1 METGQVISTIQNG
14 IATIE
19 FYHPQSNSLPGAVLR
34 KLAEEITQLGKNP
47 EVKVMVLTSKGEKAF
62 CAGAS
67 FDELISIQDKDT
79 GKTFFSGFALVIN
92 AMRKA
97 PQFILARCQGKVV
110 GGGLGLASAAD
121 YAFAT
126 EAAQVKLSEL
136 ALGIGPFVVGPA
148 VERKVGTAAYS
159 QLTINCTQWQ
169 SAQWAREKGL
179 FSEVFATTVEM
190 DKAIEVLAN
199 NLTNSSPEAMR
210 LLKEIMWKGTENW
223 DELLPERAAISGH
236 LVLSDFTRK
245 AIEKFK
251 AATSK
256 PSR

>member
-1 METGQVISTIQNG
+1 METGHVISTIENG

-19 FYHPQSNSLPGAVLR
+19 FYHPQSNSLPSAILK
-34 KLAEEITQLGKNP
+34 KLADEITALGSNQ
-47 EVKVMVLTSKGEKAF
+47 EVKVIVLTSKGEKAF

-67 FDELISIQDKDT
+67 FDELISIKDKET
-79 GKTFFSGFALVIN
+79 GTAFFSGFSWVIN

-110 GGGLGLASAAD
+110 GGGLGLAGAAD

-126 EAAQVKLSEL
+126 ENAQVKLSEL

-148 VERKVGTAAYS
+148 VERKVGTAAYA

-179 FSEVFATTVEM
+179 FADVYATAQEM
-190 DKAIEVLAN
+190 DTAIATLAK
-199 NLTNSSPEAMR
+199 NLTNSNPEAMQ
-210 LLKEIMWKGTENW
+210 LLKGIMWKGPEDW
-223 DELLPERAAISGH
+223 DTLLAERAAISGQ
-236 LVLSDFTRK
+236 LVLSAFTRK
-245 AIEKFK
+245 AIDNFK
-251 AATSK
+251 LASK